1 MAQRVVLIDDFDE
14 SEATKTVE
22 FSYKGRQYALDLND
36 EHAAEFDD
44 LLTRYV
50 QAARDITQPASHAT
64 AGRRQR
70 QSGRSAGGRSAEEV
84 AAIREWAR
92 ANGLEV
98 ADRGRLPKELLE
110 RYEDAQ
116 GKGQAAPSAAFS
128 G

>member
-14 SEATKTVE
+14 SEATQTVE
-22 FSYKGRQYALDLND
+22 FRYKGRQYALDLND

-50 QAARDITQPASHAT
+50 QVARDITQPALHAPT
-64 AGRRQR
+64 ARRQR
-70 QSGRSAGGRSAEEV
+70 QSGRGAGGRSAEEV

-92 ANGLEV
+92 ANGIEV
-98 ADRGRLPKELLE
+98 TERGRLPKELLE
-110 RYEDAQ
+110 HYEEAQ
-116 GKGQAAPSAAFS
+116 RTGQAAPSAAFS

>member
-14 SEATKTVE
+14 SEATQTVE
-22 FSYKGRQYALDLND
+22 FAYKGRQYALDLND

-50 QAARDITQPASHAT
+50 QAARDITQPTSHAP

-70 QSGRSAGGRSAEEV
+70 QSGRAIGGRSAEEV

-92 ANGLEV
+92 ANDIDV
-98 ADRGRLPKELLE
+98 ADRGRLPKELLQQ
-110 RYEDAQ
+110 YEEAQ
-116 GKGQAAPSAAFS
+116 G
-128 G
+128 